1 MIQINTAFDEKRRE
15 WILGDL
21 GFDKHDAEAAN
32 KYFKMVI
39 TKVGLV
45 EKAELNEKNSS
56 KRHSPAK
63 RSKTKL
69 VSAMQ

>member
-1 MIQINTAFDEKRRE
+1 MKKKE

-21 GFDKHDAEAAN
+21 GFDKHDAAAAN

-45 EKAELNEKNSS
+45 EKAELNE
-56 KRHSPAK
+56 RI
-63 RSKTKL
+63 L
-69 VSAMQ
+69 